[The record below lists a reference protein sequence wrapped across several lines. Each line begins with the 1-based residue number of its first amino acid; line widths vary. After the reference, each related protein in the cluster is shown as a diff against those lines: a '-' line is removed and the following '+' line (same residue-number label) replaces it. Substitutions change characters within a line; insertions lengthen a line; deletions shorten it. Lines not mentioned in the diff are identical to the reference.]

1 MLGSFPPELLVVFT
15 ATSLLRSEEPTLSCN
30 QFSTFDR
37 GMSGLPSEIRMSHQ
51 IAGESA
57 MLDECQGDW
66 VETEVGVSN
75 ELECR
80 SSYHRSQNRDPGAP
94 SRFALLRSARCGPP
108 AADLASSWIGFKT
121 CA

>member
-1 MLGSFPPELLVVFT
+1 MKVTAYNHHARLLSSRALGRFP

-37 GMSGLPSEIRMSHQ
+37 PMSGLPPEIRELRKF
-51 IAGESA
+51 AAEFA

-75 ELECR
+75 ELEGR
-80 SSYHRSQNRDPGAP
+80 R
-94 SRFALLRSARCGPP
+94 
-108 AADLASSWIGFKT
+108 
-121 CA
+121 